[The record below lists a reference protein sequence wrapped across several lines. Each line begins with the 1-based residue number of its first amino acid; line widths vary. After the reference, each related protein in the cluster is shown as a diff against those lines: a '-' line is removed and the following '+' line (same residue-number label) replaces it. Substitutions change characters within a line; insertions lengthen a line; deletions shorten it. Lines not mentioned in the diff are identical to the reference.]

1 MKYLPLPQRL
11 YNQNRA
17 RFIKKM
23 KPNSIAIFPSNLNLP
38 ENGDAQYAF
47 RPNSDILWLSGIR
60 QEKTMVVLYP
70 DNPDVNARK
79 MGRS

>member
-1 MKYLPLPQRL
+1 MKYLALPQQL

-47 RPNSDILWLSGIR
+47 RTNSDIFW
-60 QEKTMVVLYP
+60 
-70 DNPDVNARK
+70 
-79 MGRS
+79 